1 MGYRNDLLDV
11 KAYRAEVHPGL
22 WAVIPPTGV
31 VNNVIPY
38 IKGCK
43 VSIVASPKMG
53 AGFVQY
59 VVEASAEGKTTDYF
73 AKASHEEG
81 FIYIVE
87 GDVKVIIG
95 EKEYDMTDGG
105 YGYAPSGVGIQFKNK
120 GEAAK
125 ILLYKQRY
133 IPLEGQEPYA
143 VTGNV
148 NDMEYVI
155 YDDMDNVFIKDLLPT
170 ELGFDMNMHILR
182 FEPGASHS
190 IVETHVQEHG
200 MYILEGEG
208 MYLLDDT
215 WMGIKKDDFVWF
227 GAYCPQCSYGVGK
240 EAFTYIYSKD
250 CNRDVE
256 I

>member
-1 MGYRNDLLDV
+1 MGYRKDLLGT
-11 KAYRAEVHPGL
+11 RAEVHPGL
-22 WAVIPPTGV
+22 WAVIPPDGL

-53 AGFVQY
+53 ASFVQY
-59 VVEASAEGKTTDYF
+59 VVEAGSEGKTTDLF
-73 AKASHEEG
+73 GKQPQEES
-81 FIYIVE
+81 FIYIVHGTVTVTIDGTDYE
-87 GDVKVIIG
+87 
-95 EKEYDMTDGG
+95 MTDGG
-105 YGYAPSGVGIQFKNK
+105 YGFAPGGVGIGFSNK

-125 ILLYKQRY
+125 ILLYKQKY
-133 IPLEGQEPYA
+133 IPLKGHEAYV

-148 NDMEYVI
+148 NDIDYVI
-155 YDDMDNVFIKDLLPT
+155 YDDMENVFIKDLLPT
-170 ELGFDMNMHILR
+170 ELGFDMNMHILA

-200 MYILEGEG
+200 MYILQGEG
-208 MYLLDDT
+208 MYLLDKT

-227 GAYCPQCSYGVGK
+227 GAYCPQCSYGVGR
-240 EAFTYIYSKD
+240 EPFAYIYSKD

-256 I
+256 L